1 VFQCNQAKKHP
12 DWLALSSSS
21 SSGAEPPLVGSFGL
35 LNDDLPLCSTLDTGY
50 PIFDLHLTEV
60 LYDVV
65 LPSMLGLPLGLVV
78 KGFHL
83 NIFLAAPV
91 SGILCI
97 HGRTGLVSG
106 L

>member
-1 VFQCNQAKKHP
+1 MFQCNQAKKHP

-60 LYDVV
+60 LYDVF
-65 LPSMLGLPLGLVV
+65 PSMLGSSSWLLSCP
-78 KGFHL
+78 GFRHSL
-83 NIFLAAPV
+83 YMAEPA
-91 SGILCI
+91 
-97 HGRTGLVSG
+97 
-106 L
+106 